1 MPFKR
6 NPIQAEKI
14 DSLGRA
20 LAQMPRLAW
29 DNAAHSLLERTLDD
43 SANRRTMLPESFLIA
58 DELLRV
64 AYRLVVG
71 LQIDLPAMG
80 RNLAR
85 YAPFAASERVL
96 MALVKAGAD
105 RQVMHDHLRA
115 TAMAAWQQLAEGEEN
130 KLAELLALDE
140 SITSYLTVEDL
151 HVLMDASQH
160 LGDAPRRARELAAT
174 IQVVLDN
181 QELAP

>member
-14 DSLGRA
+14 NSLGRA

-43 SANRRTMLPESFLIA
+43 FANRRSMLPEAFLIA
-58 DELLRV
+58 DELLHV
-64 AYRLVVG
+64 TYHLVDG
-71 LQIDLPAMG
+71 LQVDRAALA

-105 RQVMHDHLRA
+105 RQGMHEHLPRCCNGS
-115 TAMAAWQQLAEGEEN
+115 LA
-130 KLAELLALDE
+130 
-140 SITSYLTVEDL
+140 
-151 HVLMDASQH
+151 
-160 LGDAPRRARELAAT
+160 
-174 IQVVLDN
+174 
-181 QELAP
+181 